1 MANQTFAN
9 NMGTT
14 YVQRDV
20 VSSAITTSDVNI
32 FETIGNGVLIES
44 VTVVTDATGLAGST
58 NFVLKANGVT
68 FFSTAVSG
76 LGANAVKD
84 IKNASVTGSTVTVPA
99 GAKYI
104 TVAGTVAV
112 GTGAG
117 VATITLGVKRLDS
130 NSTVNPM

>member
-1 MANQTFAN
+1 MANQTFVN

-20 VSSAITTSDVNI
+20 VSSTITTSDVNI

-44 VTVVTDATGLAGST
+44 VTVTTDATGLAGST
-58 NFVLKANGVT
+58 ALVLKANGVT
-68 FFSTAVSG
+68 FFQTAVSG

-99 GAKYI
+99 GTKYV

-117 VATITLGVKRLDS
+117 KASITLGVKKLDS
-130 NSTVNPM
+130 NSSVNPL

>member
-1 MANQTFAN
+1 MPNQTFAN

-20 VSSAITTSDVNI
+20 VSSTITTSDVNI

-44 VTVVTDATGLAGST
+44 VTVTTDATGLAGST

-84 IKNASVTGSTVTVPA
+84 IKNASVTGSTVTVP
-99 GAKYI
+99 
-104 TVAGTVAV
+104 
-112 GTGAG
+112 
-117 VATITLGVKRLDS
+117 
-130 NSTVNPM
+130 P

>member
-1 MANQTFAN
+1 MATQTYN
-9 NMGTT
+9 NGREIF
-14 YVQRDV
+14 VSKDI

-44 VTVVTDATGLAGST
+44 VTVVTNGTGLAGST

-84 IKNASVTGSTVTVPA
+84 IKNASVTGSTVAVPPWT
-99 GAKYI
+99 KYI

-117 VATITLGVKRLDS
+117 IATVTLGVKKLDS
-130 NSTVNPM
+130 NSTVNPL

>member
-1 MANQTFAN
+1 MATQTYN
-9 NMGTT
+9 NGREIF
-14 YVQRDV
+14 VSKDI

-44 VTVVTDATGLAGST
+44 VTVVTNGTGLAGST

-84 IKNASVTGSTVTVPA
+84 IKNASVTGSTVAVP
-99 GAKYI
+99 
-104 TVAGTVAV
+104 
-112 GTGAG
+112 
-117 VATITLGVKRLDS
+117 
-130 NSTVNPM
+130 P